1 MSGHVRMPK
10 LRRAGGLKPLL
21 PKDVSKWM
29 KVVQVESA
37 VNSPWSRNGC
47 GWIFID
53 WDNFHWVFLWCTTGK
68 MKLMA
73 FLSSDSFVPTFLLST
88 LEFQFGLELG
98 GKQRKLLVF
107 DQVLWKQRWNP
118 QKKAWACCVSPCL
131 SLSIAPAPSLS
142 PTSVWEATLIVICWN
157 YTMGFNLQCLRS
169 VRQVTTMFAEGSL
182 LVPNAKFTHY
192 SKEKSK
198 WPTPNHSLP
207 TSNYRLSR

>member
-47 GWIFID
+47 GWIFVD
-53 WDNFHWVFLWCTTGK
+53 WDYFHWVFLWCTTGK

-131 SLSIAPAPSLS
+131 SLYSTSAVSVPYVCLGGYINCHMLKLHHGVQPSMLAISS
-142 PTSVWEATLIVICWN
+142 PGNDHVCW
-157 YTMGFNLQCLRS
+157 GILAGPKCQIHPLF
-169 VRQVTTMFAEGSL
+169 
-182 LVPNAKFTHY
+182 
-192 SKEKSK
+192 
-198 WPTPNHSLP
+198 
-207 TSNYRLSR
+207 